1 MILLAS
7 RGHDLA
13 PLYCLCIYSGD
24 SQYLRLSF
32 CIIHSFIPSILQPHS
47 FYSYSAS
54 RKLAIFG
61 GLSISYLP
69 HTMLSTLVQS
79 IIFLGALQQ
88 AHGLPEARRGRGW
101 GSHSSVSA
109 QDSVQE
115 TTAVEVQNPAS
126 TASNFVPS
134 SVAPAAGQVSSFT
147 NEVEPPVVQTTA
159 AVAPVQEAVDPVV
172 ASTTLVS
179 PDVSP
184 AQSASVPAASSD
196 SKDTT
201 GNATTSGADGSGLS
215 YTGEITYYDT
225 GVGACGISS
234 AGTEAVAAVSMLLYD
249 QYVPGGNPNACTLCG
264 KYITIQTK
272 SQGPYKVKIVDRCVG
287 CKINDIDL
295 SRTAFDFATDKA
307 DGRAYDMTW
316 TID

>member
-1 MILLAS
+1 
-7 RGHDLA
+7 
-13 PLYCLCIYSGD
+13 
-24 SQYLRLSF
+24 
-32 CIIHSFIPSILQPHS
+32 
-47 FYSYSAS
+47 
-54 RKLAIFG
+54 
-61 GLSISYLP
+61 
-69 HTMLSTLVQS
+69 MLSTLVQS

>member
-1 MILLAS
+1 
-7 RGHDLA
+7 
-13 PLYCLCIYSGD
+13 
-24 SQYLRLSF
+24 
-32 CIIHSFIPSILQPHS
+32 
-47 FYSYSAS
+47 
-54 RKLAIFG
+54 
-61 GLSISYLP
+61 
-69 HTMLSTLVQS
+69 MLSTLVQS

-109 QDSVQE
+109 QGQVQE
-115 TTAVEVQNPAS
+115 PTAVEIQNSAS
-126 TASNFVPS
+126 SFVPS
-134 SVAPAAGQVSSFT
+134 SVSSAAGQAATFT

-172 ASTTLVS
+172 ASTTLAS
-179 PDVSP
+179 PDVTP

-201 GNATTSGADGSGLS
+201 ANATTSGADGSGLS

-225 GVGACGISS
+225 GVGACGKPSS
-234 AGTEAVAAVSMLLYD
+234 GTEAVAAISKLLYD
-249 QYVPGGNPNACTLCG
+249 QYVPGGDPNACTLCG

-287 CKINDIDL
+287 CAINDLDL

-307 DGRAYDMTW
+307 DGRAYDMSW